1 MGKILV
7 TTDFSGHSRK
17 GIRFAFQYA
26 QQTQSRVVLLHVL
39 NLFDPEIA
47 IDSRTA
53 TPQLRWEEALQLKTN
68 QLKKYIHVV
77 FPSGIPKVDYEI
89 VCLKLE
95 RSLAATIIHYSKTQ
109 AIEMVFCSE
118 NGASIYKTLL
128 GSLPEA
134 LLHHCP
140 VPLCIVPNRYRTR
153 PIQSLCYL
161 TDMAH
166 IDDEMAQI
174 TTLQRRLEARVE
186 VLFFAYELELKARFT
201 QLHETAKGYEGDTV
215 RFQYIQLIPQTPF
228 KELLHRLLHPLK
240 PSMVVLFRTPNRSL
254 LSRMLFPSKT
264 SALVLENHLP
274 LLVIPKL

>member
-1 MGKILV
+1 
-7 TTDFSGHSRK
+7 
-17 GIRFAFQYA
+17 
-26 QQTQSRVVLLHVL
+26 
-39 NLFDPEIA
+39 
-47 IDSRTA
+47 
-53 TPQLRWEEALQLKTN
+53 
-68 QLKKYIHVV
+68 
-77 FPSGIPKVDYEI
+77 
-89 VCLKLE
+89 
-95 RSLAATIIHYSKTQ
+95 
-109 AIEMVFCSE
+109 
-118 NGASIYKTLL
+118 
-128 GSLPEA
+128 
-134 LLHHCP
+134 
-140 VPLCIVPNRYRTR
+140 
-153 PIQSLCYL
+153 
-161 TDMAH
+161 MAH